1 VELFAAPTGSGPA
14 KTFIGKLVVTTDASG
29 NAEVKKAVRPLKP
42 GSRVAATAIA
52 ELDGATSEVSRPVEV
67 R

>member
-1 VELFAAPTGSGPA
+1 L
-14 KTFIGKLVVTTDASG
+14 VTTDASG

-42 GSRVAATAIA
+42 GFRVAATAIA
-52 ELDGATSEVSRPVEV
+52 ELNGATSEVSRPVKV